1 MTAQYDAGY
10 IRRSNGQERNGLVH
24 LEDFDRGIVET
35 LGATPFLIPGSQDDY
50 GYYWVLPTVKPP
62 PGMPGVPILFGDG
75 EDVFEKYKVPYILVS
90 PAAPQ
95 AAMHRWHPTT
105 TEYRAPAATAREV
118 QVGRSRGFDRYEEK
132 QQAHP
137 FDFTYV
143 LRAMTTRRA
152 RPAPG
157 RGAGFPAVPVVEG
170 GSSNALLEA
179 ILRVY
184 PAYCGVNVR
193 DTAGDVR
200 TYSAFLESIEKANE
214 ATSVGDRILG
224 YAVTVRV
231 EGEWDLTD
239 AEVHS
244 AVRRLTVRAETL

>member
-1 MTAQYDAGY
+1 MTTQYDAGY
-10 IRRSNGQERNGLVH
+10 LRRSNGRERNGVVH
-24 LEDFDRGIVET
+24 LEDFDRGLVET
-35 LGATPFLIPGSQDDY
+35 LGAKPFLVPGSVDDY
-50 GYYWVLPTVKPP
+50 SYYWPLDTVKPP

-75 EDVFEKYKVPYILVS
+75 EDVFEKYKVPYVLVS

-105 TEYRAPAATAREV
+105 TEYRAPAPTAREV
-118 QVGRSRGFDRYEEK
+118 VVGGVRGFDRYEEK

-152 RPAPG
+152 RPRPG
-157 RGAGFPAVPVVEG
+157 AGLGFPAVPAVEG

-184 PAYCGVNVR
+184 PSYCGVNVR
-193 DTAGDVR
+193 DSAGDIR
-200 TYSAFLESIEKANE
+200 TYSAFMESIEKANE
-214 ATSVGDRILG
+214 ATAVGDRILG

-231 EGEWDLTD
+231 EGEWDLIETT
-239 AEVHS
+239 VHP
-244 AVRRLTVRAETL
+244 AVRRLTIRAETL